1 LYPFIVVEVNILIND
16 LFDLIECWIS
26 DPANCFF
33 FERSEEVFHW
43 SIVLWDTVNWK
54 ELNSFAS
61 NITSY
66 AFSPIGTLLAAGSP
80 DGSVTL
86 WGVLP

>member
-1 LYPFIVVEVNILIND
+1 MNKKLLIPLLLILVIMLYF
-16 LFDLIECWIS
+16 S
-26 DPANCFF
+26 
-33 FERSEEVFHW
+33 
-43 SIVLWDTVNWK
+43 VLEPTTVNWK

-86 WGVLP
+86 